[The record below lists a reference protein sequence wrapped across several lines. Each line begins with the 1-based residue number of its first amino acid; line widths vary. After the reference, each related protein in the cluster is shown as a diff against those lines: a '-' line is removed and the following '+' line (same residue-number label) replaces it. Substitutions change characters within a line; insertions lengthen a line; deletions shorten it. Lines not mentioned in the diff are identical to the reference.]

1 MELDEFLR
9 NYVVGDD
16 LELNKKMNSQQ
27 YPLSNEI
34 MRLETKLG
42 IDQIQTAQLAHIS
55 VDELLRL
62 ESVDLGIPVSKYQK
76 VVAVLKDNLNKVKE
90 QLL

>member
-62 ESVDLGIPVSKYQK
+62 ESVDLGISVSKYQK

-90 QLL
+90 